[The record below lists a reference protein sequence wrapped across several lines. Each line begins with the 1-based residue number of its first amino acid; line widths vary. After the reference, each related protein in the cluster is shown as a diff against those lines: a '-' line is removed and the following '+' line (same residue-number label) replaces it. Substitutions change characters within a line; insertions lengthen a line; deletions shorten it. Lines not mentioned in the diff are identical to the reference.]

1 MMPTVDGERGAALA
15 RHWRATSELFE
26 HCGRCAVCAV
36 AVASEGASW
45 PPCEDGGRLYAL
57 WTAALDGVIAT
68 ARPRSE

>member
-1 MMPTVDGERGAALA
+1 MPTVDGERGAAMA

-36 AVASEGASW
+36 AVASENVSW
-45 PPCEDGGRLYAL
+45 PPCEDGARLYAL
-57 WTAALDGVIAT
+57 WMAALDAVIAT